1 MFGSARHGVSSV
13 HRIGKA
19 DQDDRCARAI
29 VGDGGKRRR
38 EAEHGFRIPLVLAV
52 LSMESESSIEMDF
65 FSLS

>member
-19 DQDDRCARAI
+19 DQDDGCARAI
-29 VGDGGKRRR
+29 VGDGGRRR
-38 EAEHGFRIPLVLAV
+38 QEAEHGFRIPLAV